1 VKFSPAQFLLRLA
14 RPARAAAAAA
24 ALLPGLMWAGPARAQ
39 VNQLPAMARGVEVEE
54 HLGRYLPF
62 DVQFTDSQA
71 RVVAVGDYFGRG
83 SEVRRPLP
91 SIVALVY
98 YECPVAC
105 TAVLAKLGECLNE
118 LDYTVGKDFNCLVF
132 SFKPEET
139 TPLAAGL
146 KARYLSEYNK
156 PLDSQVRAGWEFH
169 TGSATA
175 SRELAD
181 AFGFPYRD
189 VGNGQYSH
197 PIAIFIVSPEGK
209 IVRYIYGFDYPP
221 AQVKLALIEASEGKI
236 AKSLGDKLAGV
247 CFQWDGS
254 AGKYTLSVMRLTQV
268 AGVFTVAVVAVLVS
282 GLLISERIRRRRA
295 ARGPALAAAGAGP
308 GDM

>member
-1 VKFSPAQFLLRLA
+1 MSPRPVQPAPA
-14 RPARAAAAAA
+14 PARARGRGLWPALVAAVLM
-24 ALLPGLMWAGPARAQ
+24 ALAPLAGRAQ
-39 VNQLPAMARGVEVEE
+39 VNQLPQMARGVDVEE
-54 HLGRYLPF
+54 HLGRFLPF
-62 DVQFTDSQA
+62 DVQFTDSA
-71 RVVAVGDYFGRG
+71 GRLVAVGDYFGKASAAEPRK
-83 SEVRRPLP
+83 PLP
-91 SIVALVY
+91 AIVALVY

-105 TAVLAKLGECLNE
+105 AAVMEKLAACLNE

-139 TPLAAGL
+139 TPMAAGL
-146 KARYLSEYNK
+146 KARYLVEYNK
-156 PLDSQVRAGWEFH
+156 PLDTQVRAGWEFH

-221 AQVKLALIEASEGKI
+221 AQVKLALIEASEGRI
-236 AKSLGDKLAGV
+236 ARSLGDKLAGV
-247 CFQWDGS
+247 CFKWDGN
-254 AGKYTLSVMRLTQV
+254 AGKYTLSVIRLTQV
-268 AGVFTVAVVAVLVS
+268 AGAITVTLVAALVS
-282 GLLISERIRRRRA
+282 GFLIHERIKRRRA
-295 ARGPALAAAGAGP
+295 GP
-308 GDM
+308 GLAV